1 MSTSFYRYKSVEEL
15 TFSDDGMFQA
25 VMRDPGLCSEL
36 IERLL
41 HLKVSRVE
49 YPELEKTIAP
59 YFSSKGVRLDVYLK
73 DPERII
79 DIEMLSYPQREIG
92 LRSRYYQSM
101 IDMDSLMK
109 GQSYADM
116 KSSYVLF
123 ICKNDP
129 FKDEDGRELGL
140 PRYTFTTKCHE
151 LDGLNFGDK
160 TTKMIYNASACERE
174 KDEKVRDFLRFV
186 RTNDA
191 GDDDFSNRLKSRV
204 AKLKE
209 DEQFKEVYA
218 AMNLR
223 EMDIRR
229 EERQAALAEGMQLGL
244 SRGKIQGAEEK
255 SVDDAVI
262 AIRDFNIDPKLAAEK
277 MNAPLEKV
285 MEKIGVK
292 RSII

>member
-15 TFSDDGMFQA
+15 TFTDDGMFQA

-79 DIEMLSYPQREIG
+79 DIEMLSYPQKEIG

-123 ICKNDP
+123 ICKSDP

-174 KDEKVRDFLRFV
+174 KD
-186 RTNDA
+186 
-191 GDDDFSNRLKSRV
+191 
-204 AKLKE
+204 
-209 DEQFKEVYA
+209 
-218 AMNLR
+218 
-223 EMDIRR
+223 IRR
-229 EERQAALAEGMQLGL
+229 EAIAEG
-244 SRGKIQGAEEK
+244 KI
-255 SVDDAVI
+255 
-262 AIRDFNIDPKLAAEK
+262 
-277 MNAPLEKV
+277 
-285 MEKIGVK
+285 

>member
-1 MSTSFYRYKSVEEL
+1 MTTSFYRRKSVEEL
-15 TFSDDGMFQA
+15 TFTDDGMFQA
-25 VMRDPGLCSEL
+25 VMRDPDLCSEL

-41 HLKVSRVE
+41 HLSVSRVE

-79 DIEMLSYPQREIG
+79 DIEMLSYPQKEIG

-109 GQSYADM
+109 GQHYAEM

-129 FKDEDGRELGL
+129 FKDERGKEIGL

-151 LDGLNFGDK
+151 LEGLNFGDK
-160 TTKMIYNASACERE
+160 ITKMIYNSSGYEKETDER
-174 KDEKVRDFLRFV
+174 VRKFLQFV
-186 RTNDA
+186 FTNNPS
-191 GDDDFSNRLKSRV
+191 DDDFSNRLKDRV
-204 AKLKE
+204 SKLKD

-229 EERQAALAEGMQLGL
+229 EAIAEGMQLGL
-244 SRGKIQGAEEK
+244 SRGKLQGAEEK
-255 SVDDAVI
+255 SVEAAVI
-262 AIRDFNIDPKLAAEK
+262 AVQKYNAKPEDAARDFN
-277 MNAPLEKV
+277 APLPKV
-285 MEKIGVK
+285 LERLKM
-292 RSII
+292 

>member
-15 TFSDDGMFQA
+15 TF
-25 VMRDPGLCSEL
+25 
-36 IERLL
+36 
-41 HLKVSRVE
+41 
-49 YPELEKTIAP
+49 
-59 YFSSKGVRLDVYLK
+59 
-73 DPERII
+73 
-79 DIEMLSYPQREIG
+79 
-92 LRSRYYQSM
+92 
-101 IDMDSLMK
+101 
-109 GQSYADM
+109 
-116 KSSYVLF
+116 
-123 ICKNDP
+123 
-129 FKDEDGRELGL
+129 
-140 PRYTFTTKCHE
+140 TTKCHE
-151 LDGLNFGDK
+151 LDWLNFGDK

-174 KDEKVRDFLRFV
+174 KDGKVRDFLRFV

-292 RSII
+292 RSMI